1 MIVNKLSNCPLHE
14 QIELDVKKQIKDGVL
29 APGDR
34 LLSVREMS
42 GSLNINPN
50 IVSRAYKGLEKEE
63 YIIVLS
69 GKGIFVKNIRNY
81 KPNTMKENELKQEFQ
96 LMLLE
101 MHYHNISQETLESW
115 INEFDSK
122 VVADK

>member
-50 IVSRAYKGLEKEE
+50 IVSRAYKG
-63 YIIVLS
+63 
-69 GKGIFVKNIRNY
+69 FVVH
-81 KPNTMKENELKQEFQ
+81 P
-96 LMLLE
+96 
-101 MHYHNISQETLESW
+101 
-115 INEFDSK
+115 
-122 VVADK
+122 